1 MEPLSWGTGH
11 ADVIAV
17 REMLKD
23 MGIDITELQDVPIEI
38 EDDGE

>member
-1 MEPLSWGTGH
+1 MLTER
-11 ADVIAV
+11 VKVRIRQAV

-38 EDDGE
+38 VGDDGK

>member
-1 MEPLSWGTGH
+1 MLTERKK
-11 ADVIAV
+11 ADIRKAV

-38 EDDGE
+38 VGYDGK